1 MIDLLL
7 DPFASSFTQRAAVVC
22 LLVALLAPSI
32 GVWIIHRQ
40 LSYVADAMSHSTLV
54 GVALAF
60 AWFGRGAILIG
71 ALAAGLTVTLII
83 AYFAQ
88 MSTLPRDAVIA
99 VVASGF
105 FASGIIALSRVDTN
119 ISLNHLLFG
128 QLLTV
133 TSTDLGITLVLVV
146 IVLAYVTRNFR
157 DLTFV
162 TLDPLHA
169 RQVGIAVARQTSAIL
184 ALIAM
189 SVVVCISAIG
199 IVLTVSLLIG
209 PALSARLLTSTIAQ
223 QVLAG
228 TGLALFQV
236 FTGFV
241 VSHHLSIAPGPTI
254 AVLGTAIFFL
264 THLVASL
271 MRTDL
276 RMTRHARR

>member
-1 MIDLLL
+1 MIDFFL
-7 DPFASSFTQRAAVVC
+7 DPFSSSFSQRGALVC
-22 LLVALLAPSI
+22 LLVAVLAPSI
-32 GVWIIHRQ
+32 GVWVIHRQ
-40 LSYVADAMSHSTLV
+40 LSYMADAMSHSTLV
-54 GVALAF
+54 GVALSF
-60 AWFGRGAILIG
+60 ALFGREAILIG

-83 AYFAQ
+83 AYFTQKSA
-88 MSTLPRDAVIA
+88 LPRDAVIA
-99 VVASGF
+99 VIASGF
-105 FASGIIALSRVDTN
+105 FACGIIALSRVDTN

-133 TSTDLGITLVLVV
+133 TASDLKIIMVLVV
-146 IVLAYVTRNFR
+146 IVLVYVASNFR

-169 RQVGIAVARQTSAIL
+169 RQVGIAVARQTSVIL
-184 ALIAM
+184 ILIAM

-209 PALSARLLTSTIAQ
+209 PALSARLVTSTIAQ

-241 VSHHLSIAPGPTI
+241 VSYHLDVAPGPTI
-254 AVLGTAIFFL
+254 AVLGTAMFL
-264 THLVASL
+264 LIYLVASL
-271 MRTDL
+271 VRTDL
-276 RMTRHARR
+276 RITRQAHH